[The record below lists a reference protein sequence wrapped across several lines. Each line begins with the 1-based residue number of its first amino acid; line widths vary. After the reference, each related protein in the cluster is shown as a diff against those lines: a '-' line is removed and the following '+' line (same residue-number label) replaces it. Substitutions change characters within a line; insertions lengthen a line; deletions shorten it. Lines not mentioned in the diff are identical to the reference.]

1 MPEKDSCTFL
11 TSILFL
17 GNRQFHPAY
26 EMPFHITAF
35 HTLEQDHF
43 PFFILN
49 RTRIFM
55 FIIHAACPGLCVTL
69 WADIRLVLLHVFHY
83 GLLPAVGADSGRL
96 FSPSERLISK
106 QMFLTLFSR
115 PSEKSGWDLRHQCLK
130 LLNPVSSDLV
140 FAFRQFLLTI
150 VFF

>member
-69 WADIRLVLLHVFHY
+69 WADIRLVLLYVFHY
-83 GLLPAVGADSGRL
+83 GLLPAVGADPSRL

-115 PSEKSGWDLRHQCLK
+115 PFTKS
-130 LLNPVSSDLV
+130 
-140 FAFRQFLLTI
+140 
-150 VFF
+150 